1 MHQLNKQVRIRFND
15 PKKYNVKRLLVS
27 PSDEYGEGEHKLF
40 KYIRDNESEHK
51 DATTIIYGLD
61 ADLIML
67 SINHLPISRN
77 IYLYRETPH
86 FIQSINSDLLPDES
100 YLIDIPELSNII
112 TTTMNS
118 FTSNDSNDVI
128 INECNDDKKI
138 TKINRVY
145 DYILLCFFLGNDFMP
160 HFPSINIRTGG
171 IDKMLN
177 AYKATMGPKD
187 VLTDGTKINWRNMR
201 KLILFLSKAEENN
214 FKQEMKLRD
223 KRENANMPED
233 TPEDKIKKFD
243 ALPTYKRDIEKYINP
258 FNPNWEKR
266 YYKSLFELEIDDT
279 RKQQICVNYLEG
291 LEWTIKYYT
300 SGCPDWRWH
309 YKYNYPPLLS
319 DLIQH
324 VPYFDTEFISKKVD
338 SPVSEVTQLCYVLPK
353 QSMKMLPSKVYDKV
367 IRDHK
372 HLYNDEFKFQWAF
385 CRYFWESHAVLPE
398 IDIEDLERSVG
409 SI

>member
-1 MHQLNKQVRIRFND
+1 M
-15 PKKYNVKRLLVS
+15 
-27 PSDEYGEGEHKLF
+27 F

-177 AYKATMGPKD
+177 AYKATKD
-187 VLTDGTKINWRNMR
+187 
-201 KLILFLSKAEENN
+201 
-214 FKQEMKLRD
+214 
-223 KRENANMPED
+223 
-233 TPEDKIKKFD
+233 
-243 ALPTYKRDIEKYINP
+243 
-258 FNPNWEKR
+258 
-266 YYKSLFELEIDDT
+266 
-279 RKQQICVNYLEG
+279 
-291 LEWTIKYYT
+291 
-300 SGCPDWRWH
+300 
-309 YKYNYPPLLS
+309 
-319 DLIQH
+319 
-324 VPYFDTEFISKKVD
+324 
-338 SPVSEVTQLCYVLPK
+338 
-353 QSMKMLPSKVYDKV
+353 
-367 IRDHK
+367 
-372 HLYNDEFKFQWAF
+372 
-385 CRYFWESHAVLPE
+385 
-398 IDIEDLERSVG
+398 
-409 SI
+409 